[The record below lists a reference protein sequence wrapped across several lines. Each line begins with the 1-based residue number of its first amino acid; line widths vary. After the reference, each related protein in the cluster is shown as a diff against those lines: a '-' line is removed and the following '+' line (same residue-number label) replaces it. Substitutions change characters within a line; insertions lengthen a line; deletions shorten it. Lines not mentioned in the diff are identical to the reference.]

1 MHVQSYRRWI
11 VVAGLGALIAAPGLA
26 AASGAEA
33 GRQPTF
39 ARDVAPILQQKC
51 QECHQ
56 PGSIAPMSLLTYGEV
71 RPWARAIKD
80 RVVSL
85 EMPPWHIDRT
95 VGVQTFKNDRSL
107 SREQIDTI
115 VKWVDGGAPL
125 GDRADLP
132 PPVEW
137 PDPEAWRLSDRFGEP
152 DLVVPSAP
160 FTVPADGQDKW
171 WRPRAETGL
180 AEERWVRAIEIKPS
194 FPGGRKVVHHA
205 IARLLQDEEGVT
217 GLANSV
223 NFDDDV
229 GPGTF
234 MEWAVGKEG
243 EIFPD
248 DAGKLMLPGAQIQW
262 DIHYH
267 AIGEEVV
274 DDVVELGVYFHEAGH
289 TPKYRTILHGMRGH
303 QGGIDIPPGQ
313 IGMSQGFTMLKGPAR
328 LENFQPHMHM
338 RGKAMSME
346 AVLPDGSRR
355 MLSNVNNFRWNWHIN
370 YIYGEDAAPL
380 LPGGTM
386 IVVTAWHDNTTGNR
400 ENPDPRQWVGNGS
413 RTVDEM
419 AHAWVDV
426 AYLEH
431 DEYERMVAEREAQPA
446 NDD

>member
-1 MHVQSYRRWI
+1 MTRSLVIRFVLACAVALASCATLFAADSVQPEPITFNGQIASIMHENCASCHREGQ
-11 VVAGLGALIAAPGLA
+11 AAPF
-26 AASGAEA
+26 
-33 GRQPTF
+33 T
-39 ARDVAPILQQKC
+39 
-51 QECHQ
+51 
-56 PGSIAPMSLLTYGEV
+56 LLTYED
-71 RPWARAIKD
+71 AAKRAQLI
-80 RVVSL
+80 RAVTQSRY
-85 EMPPWHIDRT
+85 MPPWHAT
-95 VGVQTFKNDRSL
+95 PGYGSFKGERRLDDADVAL
-107 SREQIDTI
+107 IA
-115 VKWVDGGAPL
+115 KWVEAGAPE
-125 GDRADLP
+125 GGGTAPEP
-132 PPVEW
+132 PEFPPGW
-137 PDPEAWRLSDRFGEP
+137 KLGEP

-160 FTVPADGQDKW
+160 YTVPADGQDKW
-171 WRPRAETGL
+171 WRPLAETGL
-180 AEERWVRAIEIKPS
+180 TEERWVRAIEIKPS

-205 IARLLQDEEGVT
+205 IARLLQEEEGVT

-223 NFDDDV
+223 NFDDDI

-267 AIGEEVV
+267 AIGEEVP
-274 DDVVELGVYFHEAGH
+274 DDVVELGVYFHDAGY

-313 IGMSQGFTMLKGPAR
+313 VGMSQGFTMLKGPAR

-355 MLSNVNNFRWNWHIN
+355 MLSNVDNFRWNWHIN
-370 YIYGEDAAPL
+370 YIYDEEAAPL

-386 IVVTAWHDNTTGNR
+386 IVVTAWHDNSTGNR

-426 AYLEH
+426 TYLEQ
-431 DEYERMVAEREAQPA
+431 DEYEQMVAEREAQLA